1 MNYCSKLFT
10 TLTAII
16 TIPLYEIIDNIYKL
30 LGHGPTCQSSLSC
43 VQLAEEL
50 PLISGLAENRQRTKA
65 PSQPWQP
72 VQNM

>member
-1 MNYCSKLFT
+1 MNDCPKLFI

-30 LGHGPTCQSSLSC
+30 LGHGPTCRSSLSC

-50 PLISGLAENRQRTKA
+50 PLTSGFAGNCQLAKA
-65 PSQPWQP
+65 PSQRWQP
-72 VQNM
+72 VKNM